1 MPTYEYRCAACGHAF
16 EKFQSMS
23 ADPVKTCPSCGADQA
38 ERQISGGAGFIFKG
52 GGFYE
57 TDYRSDAY
65 KKSAEADK
73 APSGDAKADGNPDAK
88 ADAKPTETKASDAA
102 PADKNTGERK
112 QGDNKPAEAKPATP
126 PPAPTKSEA
135 AKAPPTPPPAGG

>member
-1 MPTYEYRCAACGHAF
+1 MPTYEYVCGACGHAF

-23 ADPVKTCPSCGADQA
+23 SEPIKTCPACGADQA
-38 ERQISGGAGFIFKG
+38 QRQISGGAGFILKG
-52 GGFYE
+52 SGFYE

-73 APSGDAKADGNPDAK
+73 APGADIK
-88 ADAKPTETKASDAA
+88 SETKPSEPAA
-102 PADKNTGERK
+102 
-112 QGDNKPAEAKPATP
+112 AEAKPAESKPAEVKPAAATP